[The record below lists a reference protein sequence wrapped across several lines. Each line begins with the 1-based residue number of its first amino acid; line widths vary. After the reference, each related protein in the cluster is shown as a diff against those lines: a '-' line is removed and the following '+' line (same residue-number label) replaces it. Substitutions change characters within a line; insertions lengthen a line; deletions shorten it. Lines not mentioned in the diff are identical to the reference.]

1 MDKEKLNKDLFRP
14 AETDEAK
21 SEEIQRPSLTYWQD
35 AWIRLRKNKGAI
47 FGIVVLV
54 LIGLMAIIGPHINQ
68 YGTNDQDLGLSKLP
82 PRVQGLEEIRWLRLD
97 GTKSET
103 YEAASVEAAKE
114 RLRSRFTQTDDEFI
128 TYDVKSEGDG
138 SPESAKVTGYY
149 HIYED
154 KGITDQ
160 YFWFGTDT
168 LGRDLFTRTW
178 DGTRVSLLIAFV
190 AAAID
195 MLIGVAYGGISGYYG
210 GRVDNV
216 MQRIIEIL
224 VGIPNLVVVIL
235 MIMVLDPG
243 IIAIIIA
250 LTITGWTGMA
260 RIVRGQILKLKGQE
274 FVLASRTLG
283 SSNTRILSKHLI
295 PNTLGMII
303 VNTMFTIPSAIF
315 FEAFLSF
322 IGLGLQAP
330 EASLGTLINEGFKA
344 LQINPHIM
352 IFPAIVI
359 SLIMIGFNILADG
372 LRDALDPKMRE

>member
-1 MDKEKLNKDLFRP
+1 MAKDNLDRDLFVP
-14 AETDEAK
+14 AKQDDEG
-21 SEEIQRPSLTYWQD
+21 SEKIQRPSLSYWQD

-47 FGIVVLV
+47 FGMIVLF
-54 LIGLMAIIGPHINQ
+54 IIFIMAIIGPFFNEKGI
-68 YGTNDQDLGLSKLP
+68 NDQDLGLSKLP
-82 PRVQGLEEIRWLRLD
+82 PRVQGLEDVRWLGMD
-97 GTKSET
+97 GTKSDT
-103 YEAASVEAAKE
+103 FEASSVEAAKE
-114 RLRSRFTQTDDEFI
+114 RLRQRYTQRDDEFM
-128 TYDVKSEGDG
+128 TYDVKSDKEGN
-138 SPESAKVTGYY
+138 AKVKGYF
-149 HIYED
+149 HIYEA
-154 KGITDQ
+154 KGLQDQ
-160 YFWFGTDT
+160 YYWFGTDT

-178 DGTRVSLLIAFV
+178 YGTRISLYIAFL

-195 MLIGVAYGGISGYYG
+195 MIIGVAYGGISAYYG
-210 GRVDNV
+210 GRVDDV

-235 MIMVLDPG
+235 MIMILDPG
-243 IIAIIIA
+243 IISITIA
-250 LTITGWTGMA
+250 LTITGWIGMA
-260 RIVRGQILKLKGQE
+260 RIVRGQVLKLKNQE

-322 IGLGLQAP
+322 IGLGLQSP
-330 EASLGTLINEGFKA
+330 QASLGTLINDGFKA
-344 LQINPHIM
+344 LQINPYIM

-359 SLIMIGFNILADG
+359 SLIMVAFNILADG

>member
-1 MDKEKLNKDLFRP
+1 MDKEKLNKDLFVP
-14 AETDEAK
+14 AKKGKDT
-21 SEEIQRPSLTYWQD
+21 SEDIRRPSLSYWQD
-35 AWIRLRKNKGAI
+35 AWIRLRKNAGAI
-47 FGIVVLV
+47 FGIVTLI
-54 LIGLMAIIGPHINQ
+54 LIGVLSLAGPHFNQ
-68 YGTNDQDLGLSKLP
+68 YGLDDQDLGHSRMP
-82 PRVQGLEEIRWLRLD
+82 PRVQGLEEISWLGLN
-97 GTKSET
+97 GNKSEIF
-103 YEAASVEAAKE
+103 EAATVEEAKE
-114 RLRSRFTQTDDEFI
+114 RALSRWTQTDYEYVTF
-128 TYDVKSEGDG
+128 DVISEGNG
-138 SPESAKVTGYY
+138 TENSARVEGNFDVYAEKDMNDIYY
-149 HIYED
+149 
-154 KGITDQ
+154 
-160 YFWFGTDT
+160 WFGTDT
-168 LGRDLFTRTW
+168 LGRDLFTRVW
-178 DGTRVSLLIAFV
+178 IGTQISLLIALV

-195 MLIGVAYGGISGYYG
+195 MVVGVAYGGISAYYG
-210 GRVDNV
+210 GRVDNI

-235 MIMVLDPG
+235 MIMILEPG
-243 IIAIIIA
+243 ILSIIIA

-260 RIVRGQILKLKGQE
+260 RIVRGQVLKLKNQE

-283 SSNTRILSKHLI
+283 SSNSRILTKHLI

-303 VNTMFTIPSAIF
+303 INTMFTIPSAIF

-330 EASLGTLINEGFKA
+330 DASLGTLINDGFKS